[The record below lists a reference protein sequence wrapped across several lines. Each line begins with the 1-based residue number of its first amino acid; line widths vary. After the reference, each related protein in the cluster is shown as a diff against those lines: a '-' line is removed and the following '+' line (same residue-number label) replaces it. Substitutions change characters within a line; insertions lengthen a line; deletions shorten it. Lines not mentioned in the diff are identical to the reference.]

1 MSDERAPELLQNEG
15 GWDRAVRVA
24 IGVALLGLGISGLV
38 AAPYDGWLRVASIF
52 PFATALLGWCPL
64 YQALKFSTRPEDRKP
79 KGADAPFH
87 PHLLGR
93 NAR

>member
-15 GWDRAVRVA
+15 GWGRLLRLGV
-24 IGVALLGLGISGLV
+24 GVALLGLGLSGMV
-38 AAPYDGWLRVASIF
+38 AAPYDGWMRVASIF

-64 YQALKFSTRPEDRKP
+64 YQALRFSSRPQDRKP
-79 KGADAPFH
+79 SEVDAPFAAH
-87 PHLLGR
+87 MLGR